1 MEESSVSI
9 APRPGT
15 YLTPAFEDARVAN
28 AMWAGVLAC
37 PPEATMADVARM
49 TATNHLYA
57 VMVRGLA
64 GGPPCGVGMHDAVGA
79 AAANADDR
87 LAGSSAAGQLVTAPA
102 DEHCE
107 VAAEL
112 MRGHRVSD
120 LMVVDPERNQPPGVI
135 STLDVAG
142 TVAGGR
148 A

>member
-1 MEESSVSI
+1 MSGH
-9 APRPGT
+9 AARPHFR
-15 YLTPAFEDARVAN
+15 TPAMESGFRETARQITAYWWLWLVTGIAWIVVSLVILQFDDASI
-28 AMWAGVLAC
+28 
-37 PPEATMADVARM
+37 T
-49 TATNHLYA
+49 T
-57 VMVRGLA
+57 
-64 GGPPCGVGMHDAVGA
+64 VGI
-79 AAANADDR
+79 
-87 LAGSSAAGQLVTAPA
+87 LAAGQLVTAPA